1 MLPENSTVTT
11 GASNP
16 GFVNLGSQAPGSQ
29 TTYLSTIFNPDNT
42 LSAFFSV
49 LFTSAIAVGAILAVL
64 RLGYAGFLY
73 MTSDVWGD
81 KQKATGIIQETVLG
95 LLLLLAIWIILYQ
108 INPDIL
114 NLDILRNIG
123 GTK

>member
-1 MLPENSTVTT
+1 MDENSTVSTQP
-11 GASNP
+11 ANP
-16 GFVNLGSQAPGSQ
+16 GFMSLGSQAPGSQ
-29 TTYLSTIFNPDNT
+29 TTYLSNIFNPDNT

-49 LFTSAIAVGAILAVL
+49 LFTSAIAIGAILAVM

-73 MTSDVWGD
+73 MTSDVWSN
-81 KQKATGIIQETVLG
+81 KQRATSIIQETVLG
-95 LLLLLAIWIILYQ
+95 LLLLLAVWIILYQ

-114 NLDILRNIG
+114 TLDILRSFG